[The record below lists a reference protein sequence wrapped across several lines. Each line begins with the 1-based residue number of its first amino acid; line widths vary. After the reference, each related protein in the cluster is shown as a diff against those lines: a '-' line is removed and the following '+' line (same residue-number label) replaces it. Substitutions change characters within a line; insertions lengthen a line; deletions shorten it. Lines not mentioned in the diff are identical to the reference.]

1 MNFISI
7 VCSMLL
13 STKDLYV
20 FHVVLEY
27 RLMVNMLYNHLNHEK
42 HGNKD
47 ELLLLTVIVRAK
59 ERSS

>member
-1 MNFISI
+1 MNLISI

-20 FHVVLEY
+20 LHVVLEY
-27 RLMVNMLYNHLNHEK
+27 RLRVNMLYNDLNHEK

-47 ELLLLTVIVRAK
+47 ELLSLTVMVKAK